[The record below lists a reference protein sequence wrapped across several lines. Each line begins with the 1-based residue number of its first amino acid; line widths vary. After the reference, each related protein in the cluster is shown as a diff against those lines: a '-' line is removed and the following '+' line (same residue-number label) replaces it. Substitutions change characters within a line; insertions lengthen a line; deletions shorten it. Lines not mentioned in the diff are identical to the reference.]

1 MKLDYKTLTLK
12 QMMDY
17 IEENHNDAPSK
28 KAFASV
34 AIKEQKE
41 QITVDVLDEDG
52 KPVTYTDKKGAVKTK
67 KQRVDKPDG
76 KLVKTK
82 DVFGAK
88 RYFYDTYKNE
98 IEFENAPKAKVEDT
112 ILDKLLSW

>member
-17 IEENHNDAPSK
+17 IEEKHNDAPSK

-41 QITVDVLDEDG
+41 QMTVDVLDDDG
-52 KPVTYTDKKGAVKTK
+52 KPITYTDKKGKVKNK
-67 KQRVDKPDG
+67 KQRIDKPNG
-76 KLVKTK
+76 KMVKVK

-88 RYFYDTYKNE
+88 AYFYNTYKDE
-98 IEFENAPKAKVEDT
+98 IEFENAPKAKVDDT
-112 ILDKLLSW
+112 IMDKLLSW

>member
-17 IEENHNDAPSK
+17 IEANHNDAPSK

-41 QITVDVLDEDG
+41 QITVDVLDEEG
-52 KPVTYTDKKGAVKTK
+52 NPVTYTDKKGNVKTK
-67 KQRVDKPDG
+67 KKRVDKPDG
-76 KLVKTK
+76 KMVKVK

-88 RYFYDTYKNE
+88 NYFFTTYKDE

-112 ILDKLLSW
+112 IMDKLLSW